1 MKKIIVYLVVIAFS
15 IIAIATSILYEQKNE
30 RKLPILNP
38 TDVYPALVDS
48 SLHNKGVNH
57 TILDFDLINQNGD
70 SVTQEIIRDRVVVA
84 NFFFA
89 TCPTICPIM
98 NNQLSRVHAEYLNN
112 DDVIILSHTVW
123 PEIDTVEALK
133 EYGDRYE
140 ADSKRWQFLTGDK
153 HHLYNLARKSYLV
166 APSEHDTSFDQG
178 GEGDFIHTENIVLID
193 EKRRIRGFYDGTD
206 ALEVSQLIEDVQIL
220 LDHK

>member
-15 IIAIATSILYEQKNE
+15 IIAIATSILYEQKHE

-57 TILDFDLINQNGD
+57 TILDFHLTNQNGEN
-70 SVTQEIIRDRVVVA
+70 VTQEIIKDRVVVA

-98 NNQLSRVHAEYLNN
+98 NNQLSRVHHKYVNN

-123 PEIDTVEALK
+123 PEIDTFEALK
-133 EYGDRYE
+133 EYGDRYA

-166 APSEHDTSFDQG
+166 APSVNDTNFDQG

-193 EKRRIRGFYDGTD
+193 KKRRIRGFYDGTD
-206 ALEVSQLIEDVQIL
+206 SLEVSQLIEDVQIL
-220 LDHK
+220 LEHK

>member
-15 IIAIATSILYEQKNE
+15 IIAIATFILYEQKNE

-48 SLHNKGVNH
+48 SLHNKGINH
-57 TILDFDLINQNGD
+57 TILDFHLINQNGD
-70 SVTQEIIRDRVVVA
+70 SVTQEIINDRVVVA

-98 NNQLSRVHAEYLNN
+98 NNQLSRVHDKYVNN

-123 PEIDTVEALK
+123 PEIDSIEVLK
-133 EYGDRYE
+133 EYGERYE

-166 APSEHDTSFDQG
+166 APSVNDTNFDQG

-193 EKRRIRGFYDGTD
+193 KKRRIRGFYDGTD
-206 ALEVSQLIEDVQIL
+206 SLEVSQLIEDVQIL
-220 LDHK
+220 LEQK

>member
-1 MKKIIVYLVVIAFS
+1 MKKTIVYLLVITVS
-15 IIAIATSILYEQKNE
+15 IIALATSILYEQKHE

-48 SLHNKGVNH
+48 SLHNKGINH
-57 TILDFDLINQNGD
+57 TILDFHLINQNGD
-70 SVTQEIIRDRVVVA
+70 SVTQEIIKDRVVVA

-98 NNQLSRVHAEYLNN
+98 NNQLSRVHDKYVNN

-123 PEIDTVEALK
+123 PEIDTFEALK
-133 EYGDRYE
+133 EYGKLFF
-140 ADSKRWQFLTGDK
+140 ADPKRWQFLTGDK

-166 APSEHDTSFDQG
+166 APSVNDTNFDQG

-193 EKRRIRGFYDGTD
+193 KKRRIRGFYDGTD
-206 ALEVSQLIEDVQIL
+206 SLEVSQLIEDVQIL
-220 LDHK
+220 LEHK

>member
-15 IIAIATSILYEQKNE
+15 IIAIATFILYEQKNE

-48 SLHNKGVNH
+48 SLHNKGINH
-57 TILDFDLINQNGD
+57 TILDFHLINQNGD
-70 SVTQEIIRDRVVVA
+70 SVTQEIINDRVVVA

-98 NNQLSRVHAEYLNN
+98 NNQLSRVHDKYVNN

-123 PEIDTVEALK
+123 PEIDTFEVLK
-133 EYGDRYE
+133 EYGERYK

-166 APSEHDTSFDQG
+166 APSVNDTNFDQG

-193 EKRRIRGFYDGTD
+193 KKRRIRGFYDGTEP
-206 ALEVSQLIEDVQIL
+206 LEVSQLIEDVQIL
-220 LDHK
+220 LEQK